1 MARLSSS
8 VPCNLQHKLE
18 IFLLQL
24 TEIGENF
31 EVKNKTWNNYEE
43 RIII

>member
-8 VPCNLQHKLE
+8 VLYNLQHKLE